1 MAAFNPKGH
10 FTDGGITGSG
20 EWVRRDLDGRG
31 LSLAPIFHWNLF
43 LSILIGGSWQVGAIS
58 SVSLLFP
65 QQGQRAPLPSPRGL
79 PVKGRN
85 GTVSTGFVPMNHITE
100 DPNQGMSPACG

>member
-1 MAAFNPKGH
+1 MDEA
-10 FTDGGITGSG
+10 
-20 EWVRRDLDGRG
+20 
-31 LSLAPIFHWNLF
+31 SLAPISHWNLF

-65 QQGQRAPLPSPRGL
+65 SRVRRAPLPHRGL
-79 PVKGRN
+79 PVSGRN